1 MRLLRVQPPLML
13 GLKLSCH
20 PGHPFKS
27 TRAGGRGVCV
37 TASNV
42 VANDAIVTGIQRREH
57 ASPSAAYIHLP
68 FCKKKC
74 YYCDFPVIAM
84 GGGGEKMKDAMETYV
99 DAVCEEIIQ
108 TRTQSKEKEE
118 NEDSHIH
125 SSALTSVF
133 FGGGTPSLTPPH
145 LLERIL
151 NTLDRTYGISPTAEV
166 SIEADPGTFTTTD
179 LRYYRSTL
187 GINRISMGVQSFD
200 DSLLLACGRS
210 HSLSD
215 VMRAIESVYAA
226 DVTNWSMDLISGLPG
241 LTEDIWTSTLRT
253 ALDASPHHISI
264 YDLQI
269 EDGTPFGKKYRPGVA
284 PLPTDDAA
292 AGMFECA
299 SLLLGGAGYEH
310 YEISNYALPGHRC
323 RHNMT
328 YWEGRPYYAFGMG
341 AASYLDGH
349 RFSRPRR
356 LASYLRWVYEQNCV
370 PECDNVQV
378 DAKEK
383 YRDMVYDTVMLR
395 LRLADGLDL
404 AHLGKLGGGQWHK
417 IEDVVMD
424 ALKVHQ
430 EEGMVEIM
438 SETRVRLTDPKG
450 FLMSNDII
458 SDIFAALERRAVE
471 SQ

>member
-1 MRLLRVQPPLML
+1 MRLLRVQPPLL
-13 GLKLSCH
+13 GHKLSCD
-20 PGHPFKS
+20 PGHTFK
-27 TRAGGRGVCV
+27 TKRAGGRGVV
-37 TASNV
+37 TTSN
-42 VANDAIVTGIQRREH
+42 ALTNDALVTGIQQREYV
-57 ASPSAAYIHLP
+57 SPSAAYIHLP

-108 TRTQSKEKEE
+108 TQTQSKEKKEKGK
-118 NEDSHIH
+118 DDRHS

-145 LLERIL
+145 LLERL
-151 NTLDRTYGISPTAEV
+151 LKTLDRTYGISPTAEV

-210 HSLSD
+210 HSLRD

-292 AGMFECA
+292 ACMFEFA
-299 SLLLGGAGYEH
+299 SLLLGGTGYEH

-328 YWEGRPYYAFGMG
+328 YWEGRPYLAFGMG
-341 AASYLDGH
+341 AASYLDGR

-370 PECDNVQV
+370 PEGDNVQQ

-383 YRDMVYDTVMLR
+383 CRDMVYDTVMLR

-404 AHLGKLGGGQWHK
+404 AQLGNLGIGQWHK

-438 SETRVRLTDPKG
+438 SETRIRLTDPKG